1 MSGPI
6 RTRHRDTRLSPNP
19 DARDIRAGGALTPS
33 ARQQFRPAAPP
44 CRVPQDRGSAL
55 PHLPP
60 PSRLPGIRGEPSPT
74 CVTTAQ
80 GVAQKGRYRPNQ
92 IRCAALSSPTRTACQ
107 GRTQPFRADGAQ
119 VGPVVTKVEDVGELL
134 STGQGAELQGVIDAG
149 VVGRVVS
156 VPVDE
161 QPLDAAEVDHMQWS
175 ADRGRSVRPLP

>member
-1 MSGPI
+1 
-6 RTRHRDTRLSPNP
+6 
-19 DARDIRAGGALTPS
+19 
-33 ARQQFRPAAPP
+33 
-44 CRVPQDRGSAL
+44 
-55 PHLPP
+55 
-60 PSRLPGIRGEPSPT
+60 
-74 CVTTAQ
+74 
-80 GVAQKGRYRPNQ
+80 
-92 IRCAALSSPTRTACQ
+92 
-107 GRTQPFRADGAQ
+107 